1 MINLQLLK
9 NPQIRIFCS
18 FICLIIFHQIITW
31 NITANIDLITT
42 NLVFYG
48 VIIWLLYKKRTE
60 ITLKNHKITQFLGIV
75 LISAIFAKSFF
86 IFLPTDTQFWRVAAL
101 ISTLG
106 FILIISSWQGLKQFW
121 IEYLILCLML
131 FPSSILEKFIENEIK
146 LTILTAKFSAFWLH
160 YIGFEVQ
167 RHLNT
172 ISLPNGS
179 VFVGYSCTGTP
190 MIVLIL
196 KLSLLFSIMF
206 PLPWKQKLWVVI
218 AGLGMCFL
226 LGGIRVALLAV
237 IVSDKPTFDYWH
249 GTQGAQIFSTL
260 SMVGFAWLCKYML
273 DSFNNKDSSSPSDQS
288 SIN

>member
-9 NPQIRIFCS
+9 NPQIRILCS
-18 FICLIIFHQIITW
+18 FICLIIFHQVITW
-31 NITANIDLITT
+31 KITANIDLITT

-48 VIIWLLYKKRTE
+48 VIIWLLWKKRTE
-60 ITLKNHKITQFLGIV
+60 ITLQNNKITQFLGIV

-86 IFLPTDTQFWRVAAL
+86 ISLPTDTQFWRVSAL
-101 ISTLG
+101 ISTFG
-106 FILIISSWQGLKQFW
+106 FILIIGSWQGLKQFW
-121 IEYLILCLML
+121 VELFILCLML

-167 RHLNT
+167 RHLNN

-196 KLSLLFSIMF
+196 KLSLLFSMMF

-218 AGLGMCFL
+218 GGLAMCFL
-226 LGGIRVALLAV
+226 LGGIRVGLLAV
-237 IVSDKPTFDYWH
+237 IVADKPIFDYWH
-249 GTQGAQIFSTL
+249 GTQGSQIFSTL
-260 SMVGFAWLCKYML
+260 SMVGFASLCKYML
-273 DSFNNKDSSSPSDQS
+273 DSFNQKDYSSQNDQS